1 MSFII
6 EHLGR
11 NVWRGKFS
19 IFPEDEI
26 RHGLSARLG
35 GVSAAPWDS
44 LNMGLHVGDNPEH
57 VWQNRERFLSLLELK
72 AERLCS
78 PEQVH
83 GTQVHLVLEE
93 EAGRGAHDY
102 GDAIPQ
108 TDALITNVPG
118 LPLFLCFADCTPL
131 LFYDPENH
139 AVGVAHAGWKGT
151 AAGIAIKMV
160 VAMQQAF
167 GSEPAELLA
176 SIGPAIGPCCYE
188 INEDVEGVFNKA
200 WPDQKEQIL
209 QVKDGGMYLDLRE
222 ANRHQLLTAGV
233 VSEHI
238 DCAENCTSCDNKW
251 FFSYRADGGQTGRLA
266 AVIAL
271 REY

>member
-6 EHLGR
+6 EHLGQ

-19 IFPEDEI
+19 IFPEDEVT
-26 RHGLSARLG
+26 HGISARLG
-35 GVSAAPWDS
+35 GVSSAPWDS
-44 LNMGLHVGDNPEH
+44 LDMGLHVGDSPEH
-57 VWQNRERFLSLLELK
+57 VWQNREKFLSLLGLK

-102 GDAIPQ
+102 SDAVPR

-131 LFYDPENH
+131 IFYDPENR
-139 AVGVAHAGWKGT
+139 AAGVAHAGWKGT
-151 AAGIAIKMV
+151 VAGIAIKTV

-167 GSEPAELLA
+167 GSKPSELLT

-188 INEDVEGVFNKA
+188 IGQDVKEEFEKK
-200 WPDQKEQIL
+200 WPDQKEKFFK
-209 QVKDGGMYLDLRE
+209 VRDGKTHLDLRE
-222 ANRHQLLTAGV
+222 ANRQQLLTAGL

-238 DCAENCTSCDNKW
+238 DCAENCTSCDHKW
-251 FFSYRADGGQTGRLA
+251 FYSYRADGGKTGRMA

-271 REY
+271 NEY